1 LVVVKIIFDASIRSV
16 FVVGARF
23 EPIRLKLSGVIGFVS
38 IRDVMVVNINKIVA
52 GFIIH
57 NFVESILNIVGRVG
71 VDIVVVR
78 ELKTI
83 FNEKL
88 VFVRRCSILFK
99 DVFNGCIRSPFE

>member
-1 LVVVKIIFDASIRSV
+1 
-16 FVVGARF
+16 
-23 EPIRLKLSGVIGFVS
+23 
-38 IRDVMVVNINKIVA
+38 MVVNINKIIA
-52 GFIIH
+52 GCIIVD
-57 NFVESILNIVGRVG
+57 FVESILNIVRMVG
-71 VDIVVVR
+71 VDIVVR